1 MKEQFAC
8 IANLRDD
15 RQAPNPSLK
24 CPDCRRHRRNIHQ
37 SQPINNRPDDKRETY
52 EDPEKAAAEPTEARR
67 ATAENFMVVS
77 WCICLLELTVL
88 KDCETKRWRD

>member
-1 MKEQFAC
+1 MTGC
-8 IANLRDD
+8 GVVGR
-15 RQAPNPSLK
+15 
-24 CPDCRRHRRNIHQ
+24 CYRRHIHQ
-37 SQPINNRPDDKRETY
+37 SQPFDNRPKDKRQRETY